1 MERGSGLIRDNPHRR
16 SEGCS
21 MPGGVRGKRRGVR
34 ELEEGRWGAVVS
46 TG

>member
-21 MPGGVRGKRRGVR
+21 VPGGLGVRGEV
-34 ELEEGRWGAVVS
+34 
-46 TG
+46 